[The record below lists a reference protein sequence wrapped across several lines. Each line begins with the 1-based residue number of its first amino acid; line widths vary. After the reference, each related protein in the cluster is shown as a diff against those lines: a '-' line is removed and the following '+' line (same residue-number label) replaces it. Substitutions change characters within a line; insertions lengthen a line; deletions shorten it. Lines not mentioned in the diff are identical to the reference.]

1 MLQLTRQMFRL
12 ESTVARLKFKGIDG
26 DFCKRWSMLFNS
38 IVHANLTNFRIFF
51 NFFFE
56 KKTGLHGCR
65 QLVLQ
70 NVWLIPFYERN
81 PYLILIIYIIK
92 QEYF

>member
-1 MLQLTRQMFRL
+1 MFRL

-38 IVHANLTNFRIFF
+38 IVHANLTNFRIFLILVID
-51 NFFFE
+51 

-65 QLVLQ
+65 QFVLQ
-70 NVWLIPFYERN
+70 NVRLSPFYERN
-81 PYLILIIYIIK
+81 PYPIFIFLEMI
-92 QEYF
+92 F